1 MEFVRK
7 WFLLIHLIL
16 VYTVLVFFDY
26 PATGTYKWLENFIE
40 SVIIVISFIFF
51 LWLIEDK
58 K

>member
-1 MEFVRK
+1 MQFVRK

-26 PATGTYKWLENFIE
+26 SATGTYKWLENLIV
-40 SVIIVISFIFF
+40 SVIIVVSFKFF